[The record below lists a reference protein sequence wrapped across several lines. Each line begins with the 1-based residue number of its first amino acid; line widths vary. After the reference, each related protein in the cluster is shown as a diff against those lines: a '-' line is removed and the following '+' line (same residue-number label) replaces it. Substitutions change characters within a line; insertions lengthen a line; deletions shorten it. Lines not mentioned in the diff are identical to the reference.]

1 MNEWILLE
9 KEGEGEGG
17 RREDGGIEEDEGVH
31 DMNLELICELKP
43 VLTYIFVCAFSHNF
57 FMRFRAFESCVFIYF
72 WNAFSSPIIA
82 FS

>member
-1 MNEWILLE
+1 MY
-9 KEGEGEGG
+9 
-17 RREDGGIEEDEGVH
+17 

-72 WNAFSSPIIA
+72 
-82 FS
+82 